1 MTIETVTKSI
11 FAKSVA
17 AVGALLIS
25 GSALAIDIG
34 GGSGAASAYE
44 RSGPHATTSGREG
57 LSCVVHRP
65 RNVED
70 DTPVIIW
77 GNGTG
82 ATPTTYAGGLEH
94 WASWGFVVAAAQTS
108 NAGSGDE
115 MIDCLDQLRRA
126 SYASS
131 LDFSN
136 VGASGHSQGGGG
148 TIMAASKDSRIKATA
163 PIQPYVIGLGHRA
176 SSQRDQTVPMLLISG
191 SADTVAIPGVHQSQ
205 VFRNVP
211 SPVFWATVQGAGHF
225 EPLGSFGDF
234 RGMTTA
240 WWMYQLKGDA
250 EAGQLFTGSCGLCN
264 ERGVDVD
271 TKNF

>member
-1 MTIETVTKSI
+1 MTIKMKTTNI
-11 FAKSVA
+11 LAKSVA
-17 AVGALLIS
+17 AMSALLIS
-25 GSALAIDIG
+25 GSVLAIGVG
-34 GGSGAASAYE
+34 GDGPASTYGQ
-44 RSGPHATTSGREG
+44 SGPHATTSDREG
-57 LSCVVHRP
+57 LSCVIHRP

-70 DTPVIIW
+70 GTPVIVW

-115 MIDCLDQLRRA
+115 MLDCLNRLERS
-126 SYASS
+126 SYADS

-148 TIMAASKDSRIKATA
+148 SIMAASKDNRIKATA
-163 PIQPYVIGLGHRA
+163 PIQPYVIGLGHRT
-176 SSQRDQTVPMLLISG
+176 SSQRDQTVPMLLLSG
-191 SADTVAIPGVHQSQ
+191 GSDAVAIPGVHQSQ

-211 SPVFWATVQGAGHF
+211 SPVVWVTVEGAGHF

-240 WWMYQLKGDA
+240 WWLYQLKDDA
-250 EAGQLFTGSCGLCN
+250 EAGNLFTGSCELCS
-264 ERGVDVD
+264 ERSLDVE